1 MILMVKDDLDLK
13 KIAESGQCFRWS
25 EEADGAYRV
34 IAGGHVLRIRE
45 TGQSNGCDLKKD
57 TESMCYGQSSET
69 HVFELS
75 CSKDEFL
82 LFWENY
88 LDLKTDYSKIRN
100 MVKKSED
107 PYLYNAVQLGKGIR
121 ILRQEL
127 FETLIT
133 FIISQRKNIPAIRA
147 SVEKLCKAVGTKKD
161 GCYLFPTPAQMAAL
175 SEDEIASCGTGYRTK
190 YLMKVAREIAT
201 GEVSLEAMSDLSDED
216 LLAELKKLY
225 GVGVKVASCTALFA
239 YHRMDFFPEDVWIK
253 RVLENHY
260 SGSFPK
266 EKYAPWN
273 GVMQQYL
280 FFGQISEK

>member
-1 MILMVKDDLDLK
+1 MILTVRDDFDLK
-13 KIAESGQCFRWS
+13 KIAESGQCFRWN

-45 TGQSNGCDLKKD
+45 IGQLDEGALKKD
-57 TESMCYGQSSET
+57 DESMCYGQSSET
-69 HVFELS
+69 HVFDLS
-75 CSKDEFL
+75 CSKEEFL
-82 LFWENY
+82 LFWEDY
-88 LDLKTDYSKIRN
+88 LDLKTDYTEIRN

-107 PYLYNAVQLGKGIR
+107 PYLYNAVQLGRGIR

-147 SVEKLCKAVGTKKD
+147 SVEKICKAAGTKKD
-161 GCYLFPTPAQMAAL
+161 GSYLFPTPAQLAAL
-175 SEDEIASCGTGYRTK
+175 SEDEMSSCGTGYRTK

-201 GEVSLEAMSDLSDED
+201 GEVALEAMSDLSDEE
-216 LLAELKKLY
+216 LLTELKKLY